1 MFFKESSLLV
11 GPVGLRV
18 FMVGEAVK
26 VGVNEMDGADVTGT
40 GEKIGKEVMVRCNY
54 KA

>member
-1 MFFKESSLLV
+1 MFFKECSLLV

-18 FMVGEAVK
+18 FIVGEAVK

-40 GEKIGKEVMVRCNY
+40 EGRKGKEVMVWC
-54 KA
+54 KL